1 MWHLQF
7 MTYFYFETDLRSF
20 IFADHCNIIWQQE
33 KDKRK
38 RCMPRKNKNWHR
50 QGFSAVAKAS
60 RANGIW
66 EWFRDGFLLVTEVRH
81 FGGPIE
87 LKIHVGGESDM
98 HSHSPSYCKWLCKT
112 IYIFCVV
119 LNCCG
124 HLMSFVRRPLI
135 KSLASSVMS
144 SKLSGSKSHWAAV
157 TKARDSASV
166 LPWNGDS
173 PLNLLNR

>member
-20 IFADHCNIIWQQE
+20 IFADHWNIIWQQE

-87 LKIHVGGESDM
+87 IHVGGESDCPQNGLSIILQVTM
-98 HSHSPSYCKWLCKT
+98 QDRKHFLCGVELLWSPHVFRQEAADKIFSLICDVFKT
-112 IYIFCVV
+112 LRVKLPLSCCYQSKRFCISAA
-119 LNCCG
+119 LK
-124 HLMSFVRRPLI
+124 RR
-135 KSLASSVMS
+135 LA
-144 SKLSGSKSHWAAV
+144 
-157 TKARDSASV
+157 T
-166 LPWNGDS
+166 
-173 PLNLLNR
+173 